1 MKTDIM
7 KSNFKFLAIVTFLGL
22 VLHSCSSDDDG
33 VSDASAPVITNFEFG
48 EGSDHSTEPYAYK
61 GSDLHLEAEINAE
74 GIVSSISIDIHA
86 DDVQVGEGEVEW
98 DYEDTYTNASYL
110 VINPTF
116 HEHIDIPSN
125 IPAGEYHIVLT
136 VTDELGNST
145 EVEGHL
151 EILDPIV
158 ISDFSMD
165 TTVQR
170 GSDFHVEFMIDAVNG
185 IHNITVDIHAHDLTI
200 GEGEVEWDYEEIFED
215 GFHEEIE
222 AEFHK
227 HIDVPVTAP
236 ASEYHVLFTVEDEDG
251 NTKEYETHIDVT
263 A

>member
-1 MKTDIM
+1 MKTNTM
-7 KSNFKFLAIVTFLGL
+7 KTNFKSLAIVAFLGL

-33 VSDASAPVITNFEFG
+33 ATNVAPPVITNFEFG
-48 EGSDHSTEPYAYK
+48 EGSEHSTEPYAYK

-86 DDVQVGEGEVEW
+86 DDVEVGEGEVEW
-98 DYEDTYTNASYL
+98 HYELTWTDANYL
-110 VINPTF
+110 VINPTL

-151 EILDPIV
+151 EILDPIT
-158 ISDFSMD
+158 ISDFHMD

-170 GSDFHVEFMIDAVNG
+170 GSDFHVEFMIEAVNG
-185 IHNITVDIHAHDLTI
+185 IHNISVDIHAHDI
-200 GEGEVEWDYEEIFED
+200 AVGEGEVKWDYEEIFED
-215 GFHEEIE
+215 GFHEEVE

-227 HIDVPVTAP
+227 HIDVPATAP
-236 ASEYHVLFTVEDEDG
+236 AGEYHVLFTVEDEDG
-251 NTKEYETHIDVT
+251 NTTEYDTHIDVT